1 MAEAFKHIG
10 DMPAMDPSNGEVQ
23 EQSFQSSSR
32 SAMGED
38 GKMHTIEKKA
48 GDKVECHNGH
58 CKQVRCENGKCQ
70 EREIDASHQQDPQEQ
85 QPNRSGYSA
94 RPANSQ
100 TGRNPDHRD
109 VMKEMMKKMMDPSN
123 QGSQSGSGD
132 QPQIIEIDPSTE
144 EGQAQLKE
152 IMKLMKDPRHQIKQI
167 SGEKAGQMGMAKN
180 GLSRE
185 GGMKMVGNQEKSSG
199 TAEGSGRNYNPNAKP
214 SAEDM

>member
-152 IMKLMKDPRHQIKQI
+152 IMKQMTDKDNDRRVF
-167 SGEKAGQMGMAKN
+167 SNRLVLNA
-180 GLSRE
+180 RF
-185 GGMKMVGNQEKSSG
+185 
-199 TAEGSGRNYNPNAKP
+199 GRIYIGRQKCAR
-214 SAEDM
+214 AI